1 MVLDNPLAILLV
13 YPVQQEGD
21 YKRMKNSLYLI
32 AALAGAMAIQN
43 TRLPSLQFC
52 LSSRG
57 YDQIP
62 GKHKK
67 HKRGKPK

>member
-21 YKRMKNSLYLI
+21 YKRMKNSLYLM

-43 TRLPSLQFC
+43 VRLPSFHFC

-57 YDQIP
+57 YDFSR
-62 GKHKK
+62 KHRK